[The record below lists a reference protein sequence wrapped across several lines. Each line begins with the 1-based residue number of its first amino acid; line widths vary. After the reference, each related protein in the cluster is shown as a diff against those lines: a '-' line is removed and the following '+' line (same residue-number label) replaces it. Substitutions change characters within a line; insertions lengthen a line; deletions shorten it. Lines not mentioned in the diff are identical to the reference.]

1 MAAKEYY
8 IRKKKDVT
16 DIDDKKFVTTRS
28 LKLLERPIYPG
39 WKEKTEKNTFK
50 AAKSPKVL
58 CTIPSG
64 KVVTPE
70 SKAVRV
76 INKVANYKANKVNSK
91 NDINITFYKVKYNGK
106 TGWIAKKLPAW
117 GSAGVKEQESK
128 EPDVKKAPSESANNS
143 KLEKNDNYTRFKDA
157 ASIDTA
163 RDLRANTSSNFIN
176 TMAKN
181 TKKAKTANGKEILTK
196 VNVTKHDDDDQFN
209 DISEKA
215 FKHALRARTIIYE
228 DRDKWDYKYN
238 RMQWANPYYAVGPT
252 REYLFFTKP
261 DLHIMGKSTDDGF
274 TDIDKLNPTIRDTF
288 WVEMKEKYRN
298 IIADLQYSSKRTIG
312 RKDVSTKDV
321 SHDRSEFIRILTNAV
336 SGTLDLPDVS
346 SDTVDTPAN
355 IYGTTLQYKKS
366 GAKSD
371 EGFDFSLEFTDNQ
384 QLEVYH
390 LFKMWSEYS
399 NLKDIGM
406 VTPPGPKNLN
416 PYRIN
421 HILHDQIGIFKFIV
435 DEDMET
441 IIYYAYLTGC
451 FPKSV
456 PRGSFANINPGL
468 INYSIDWH
476 AQFVEDMNPL
486 ILLHFNMLV
495 RKQLGMYE
503 FSNGKYLTPLTDEA
517 ILNKARKKYVP
528 IYSNERQEI
537 NGGWR
542 DIPIIHKITDKS
554 VPTGSRYLL
563 KWYDNK

>member
-8 IRKKKDVT
+8 IRKKKSAT

-28 LKLLERPIYPG
+28 LQLLERPIYPG
-39 WKEKTEKNTFK
+39 WREKTAKNTFK

-64 KVVTPE
+64 KVVKPE

-91 NDINITFYKVKYNGK
+91 TDINITFYKVKYNGK

-117 GSAGVKEQESK
+117 SSAGVKE
-128 EPDVKKAPSESANNS
+128 PDSTKPNEKTAPSES
-143 KLEKNDNYTRFKDA
+143 KNDNKDEVSNNKDQYQYKDA
-157 ASIDTA
+157 ASADFD
-163 RDLRANTSSNFIN
+163 RKLRANTSSTFIN
-176 TMAKN
+176 RMDTL
-181 TKKAKTANGKEILTK
+181 TKKKGEKPIPTDLE
-196 VNVTKHDDDDQFN
+196 VTDHDDKDQFDN
-209 DISEKA
+209 ISEKA

-238 RMQWANPYYAVGPT
+238 RMQWANPYYAIGPT

-261 DLHIMGKSTDDGF
+261 DLHIMGKSTDDAF
-274 TDIDKLNPTIRDTF
+274 IDTDKLNPTIRDTF
-288 WVEMKEKYRN
+288 WVEMKEKYRG
-298 IIADLQYSSKRTIG
+298 IIADLQYSSKRL
-312 RKDVSTKDV
+312 DVNDKTSVEDIR
-321 SHDRSEFIRILTNAV
+321 HDRSEFIRILTNAV

-495 RKQLGMYE
+495 RKQLNMYR
-503 FSNGKYLTPLTDEA
+503 FSNGKYLTPLTDET
-517 ILNKARKKYVP
+517 LRKRGKKYRP
-528 IYSNERQEI
+528 IYNNERQEI

-554 VPTGSRYLL
+554 LPTGSRYLL
-563 KWYDNK
+563 KWYD